1 MASKTSSIL
10 EETYATL
17 NPLLF
22 PSSHTFPYPLI
33 ESFAATHD
41 PLTEVYGQKLFT
53 ASMALREAGVQV
65 ERATTARSMA
75 KLPEEQATSSD
86 SNSNIDNKQEQSE
99 VKKSRLRAKLQSV
112 NQPLICITFFIY
124 FFCFAFIFSP
134 PCPSFIIVKKYSTK
148 ISPLQQSNPQSSPSV
163 PSSPEAVL
171 RAAQQRREEF
181 DAEMAREESLALE
194 EFKRGLREVVLFAP
208 GI

>member
-86 SNSNIDNKQEQSE
+86 SNSNIDNKQELSLAE

-112 NQPLICITFFIY
+112 NQPLMHNFFYFFI
-124 FFCFAFIFSP
+124 FFCFYFF
-134 PCPSFIIVKKYSTK
+134 
-148 ISPLQQSNPQSSPSV
+148 PLPV
-163 PSSPEAVL
+163 HHL
-171 RAAQQRREEF
+171 
-181 DAEMAREESLALE
+181 SL
-194 EFKRGLREVVLFAP
+194 
-208 GI
+208 